1 MSLLPRLDA
10 TLGGLGR
17 PVAVLLTLCALAT
30 PLALWGLRTP
40 QELFIGLA
48 GFVLFVAGAFSGLA
62 AVMLAV
68 GGWFGARAKR
78 PRPQVK
84 LSPSRAFG
92 GADQLPPSRPRGR
105 AWRNRLW

>member
-1 MSLLPRLDA
+1 MAALLA
-10 TLGGLGR
+10 
-17 PVAVLLTLCALAT
+17 LCMVTT

-48 GFVLFVAGAFSGLA
+48 GFVLFAGGVFSGLA

-68 GGWFGARAKR
+68 GGWFGARARR
-78 PRPQVK
+78 PHTEVK

-92 GADQLPPSRPRGR
+92 GADQLPPSRSR
-105 AWRNRLW
+105 ARA